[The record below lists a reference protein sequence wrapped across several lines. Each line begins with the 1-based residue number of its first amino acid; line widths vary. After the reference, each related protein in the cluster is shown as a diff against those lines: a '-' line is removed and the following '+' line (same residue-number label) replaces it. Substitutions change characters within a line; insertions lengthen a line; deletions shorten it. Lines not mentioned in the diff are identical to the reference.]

1 MVMSASEKTKFIN
14 TFCEMLSEFIKT
26 PEEIEKAKAE
36 IELKNDTEMLTIK
49 ECSVIMRVSERTIRM
64 LVKQNAIGSTKS
76 RLRFLWKAAYSTKR
90 VTQIHRHIIAGLKKF
105 IKICE
110 KA

>member
-64 LVKQNAIGSTKS
+64 LVKQNAIGSTRAGSGSCGKLLILPNPCQ
-76 RLRFLWKAAYSTKR
+76 LRIEGRRQSGHTNKNMET
-90 VTQIHRHIIAGLKKF
+90 
-105 IKICE
+105 
-110 KA
+110 

>member
-1 MVMSASEKTKFIN
+1 MVMSASEKAKFIN
-14 TFCEMLSEFIKT
+14 TFCELISEFIKT

-64 LVKQNAIGSTKS
+64 L
-76 RLRFLWKAAYSTKR
+76 LAAQEPAPVPVESCLFHEARYSDT
-90 VTQIHRHIIAGLKKF
+90 
-105 IKICE
+105 
-110 KA
+110 

>member
-49 ECSVIMRVSERTIRM
+49 ECSVIMRVSERTITECYW
-64 LVKQNAIGSTKS
+64 QHKS